1 MYDNEN
7 PNGFGSN
14 PEENNDDNI
23 SGTENNN
30 FEEVNSQ
37 QVSQDAVNSSEQNT
51 EQTAEQESSV
61 YRQSYV
67 NDEHHNADDVSGNS
81 TYYSQGSNNSS
92 NDSTQNGSYYNNT
105 QDGSYYNSNS
115 NNSQNNGYYYSTNDS
130 QTNNGYNYNS
140 NNNNNGN
147 GKKKKKK
154 RTLIAVVAVCV
165 VLLAGTI
172 GISAAYFS
180 KNKDSLTNVLEDGT
194 LSNNNNNS
202 NSNNDNSSD
211 SGNYESIG
219 STNTQNDANS
229 SSTSG
234 VTVTDVSSVVSSA
247 MPSVVAITS
256 KTLVES
262 RNDYSQDIWEYYFG
276 GGNSGNNKSNSYEE
290 DAAGSGIIVDQTST
304 ELLIVTNNH
313 VVEGADSLKI
323 QFAGTESKDSVDGYI
338 KGTDSTKDVAVVAV
352 KLKDIPS
359 DVLKNI
365 KKATLGDSDKVNVGE
380 GVIAIGNALGYGQ
393 SVTTGIIS
401 AKDRKVQLENQTMTL
416 LQTDAAINGG
426 NSGGALLNA
435 SGEVIGINVAKY
447 SSSGSSSNAS
457 VEGMGFAIPI
467 SSVKDIISDLETKET
482 RTKVS
487 EDERGYLG
495 ISGFDVDEQTSQAY
509 SIPQGIQ
516 VQSVV
521 KGGPA
526 ENAGIAAS
534 DVITKFDGQDV
545 SSMASLQSML
555 EYYKKGEQVK
565 VTIEYR
571 DGREY
576 KTKDVTVTLGDKSV
590 IETTQN
596 AAN

>member
-30 FEEVNSQ
+30 FEEVNS

-67 NDEHHNADDVSGNS
+67 NDEHHNADDVSGNG
-81 TYYSQGSNNSS
+81 TYYSQGSNNSG
-92 NDSTQNGSYYNNT
+92 NNGTQN
-105 QDGSYYNSNS
+105 GSYYNSNS

-194 LSNNNNNS
+194 LSNNNNS

-338 KGTDSTKDVAVVAV
+338 KGTESTKDVAVVAV

>member
-14 PEENNDDNI
+14 PEGNNDDNI

-67 NDEHHNADDVSGNS
+67 NDEHHNADDVSGNG

-92 NDSTQNGSYYNNT
+92 NDSTQN
-105 QDGSYYNSNS
+105 GSYYNSNS

-172 GISAAYFS
+172 GISAAYIS

-194 LSNNNNNS
+194 LSKNDN

-401 AKDRKVQLENQTMTL
+401 AKDREVQLENQTMTL

-467 SSVKDIISDLETKET
+467 SSVKDIISNLETKET

-545 SSMASLQSML
+545 SSMTSLQSML

>member
-1 MYDNEN
+1 MYDNDN

-81 TYYSQGSNNSS
+81 TYYSQGSNNSG
-92 NDSTQNGSYYNNT
+92 NNGTQN
-105 QDGSYYNSNS
+105 GSYYNSNS

-194 LSNNNNNS
+194 LSNNNNS

-576 KTKDVTVTLGDKSV
+576 NDKRCYSYTWRQ
-590 IETTQN
+590 ERN
-596 AAN
+596 

>member
-14 PEENNDDNI
+14 PEGNNDDNI

-67 NDEHHNADDVSGNS
+67 NDEHHNADDVSGNG

-92 NDSTQNGSYYNNT
+92 NDSTQN
-105 QDGSYYNSNS
+105 GSYYNSNS

-172 GISAAYFS
+172 GISAAYIS

-194 LSNNNNNS
+194 LSKNDN

-229 SSTSG
+229 SSKSG

-262 RNDYSQDIWEYYFG
+262 GNDYSQDIWEYYFG

-467 SSVKDIISDLETKET
+467 SSVKDIISNLETKET

-545 SSMASLQSML
+545 SSMTSLQSML

>member
-14 PEENNDDNI
+14 PEGNNDDNI

-67 NDEHHNADDVSGNS
+67 NDEHHNADDVSGNG

-92 NDSTQNGSYYNNT
+92 NDSTQN
-105 QDGSYYNSNS
+105 GSYYNSNS

-147 GKKKKKK
+147 GKKK

-172 GISAAYFS
+172 GISAAYIS

-194 LSNNNNNS
+194 LSKNDN

-229 SSTSG
+229 SSKSG

-262 RNDYSQDIWEYYFG
+262 GNNYSQDIWEYYFG

-313 VVEGADSLKI
+313 VIEDADSLKI

-467 SSVKDIISDLETKET
+467 SSVKDIISNLETKET

-545 SSMASLQSML
+545 SSMTSLQSML

>member
-14 PEENNDDNI
+14 PEGNNDDNI

-92 NDSTQNGSYYNNT
+92 NDSTQNGSYYN
-105 QDGSYYNSNS
+105 SNS

-147 GKKKKKK
+147 GKKK

-172 GISAAYFS
+172 GISAAYIS

-194 LSNNNNNS
+194 LSNNDNNS

-467 SSVKDIISDLETKET
+467 SSVKDIISNLETKET

-545 SSMASLQSML
+545 SSMTSLQSML

>member
-51 EQTAEQESSV
+51 EQKAEQESSV

-92 NDSTQNGSYYNNT
+92 NDSTQNDSYYNNT
-105 QDGSYYNSNS
+105 QNGRYYNSNS

-147 GKKKKKK
+147 GKKK

-172 GISAAYFS
+172 GISAAYIS
-180 KNKDSLTNVLEDGT
+180 KNKDSLTNVLEDGA

-416 LQTDAAINGG
+416 LQNKTMKLLQTDAAINGG
-426 NSGGALLNA
+426 NSGGALLN
-435 SGEVIGINVAKY
+435 SKGEVIGINVAKY

-534 DVITKFDGQDV
+534 DVI
-545 SSMASLQSML
+545 
-555 EYYKKGEQVK
+555 
-565 VTIEYR
+565 
-571 DGREY
+571 
-576 KTKDVTVTLGDKSV
+576 
-590 IETTQN
+590 
-596 AAN
+596 

>member
-14 PEENNDDNI
+14 PEGNNDDNI

-67 NDEHHNADDVSGNS
+67 NDEHHNADDVSGNG

-92 NDSTQNGSYYNNT
+92 NDSTQN
-105 QDGSYYNSNS
+105 GSYYNSNS

-172 GISAAYFS
+172 GISAAYIS

-194 LSNNNNNS
+194 LSKNDN

-467 SSVKDIISDLETKET
+467 SSVKDIISNLETKET

-545 SSMASLQSML
+545 SSMTSLQSML

>member
-81 TYYSQGSNNSS
+81 TYYSQGSNNSG
-92 NDSTQNGSYYNNT
+92 NNGTQN
-105 QDGSYYNSNS
+105 GSYYNSNS

-172 GISAAYFS
+172 GISAAYIS

-194 LSNNNNNS
+194 LSKNDN

-229 SSTSG
+229 SSKSG

-401 AKDRKVQLENQTMTL
+401 AKERNVHLENKKMTL

-545 SSMASLQSML
+545 SSMASLQSIL

>member
-1 MYDNEN
+1 MEIVLIIRREATTVATMVLRMAVIIIAILIIHRIMD
-7 PNGFGSN
+7 
-14 PEENNDDNI
+14 I
-23 SGTENNN
+23 II
-30 FEEVNSQ
+30 Q
-37 QVSQDAVNSSEQNT
+37 QMILR
-51 EQTAEQESSV
+51 QTMV
-61 YRQSYV
+61 
-67 NDEHHNADDVSGNS
+67 
-81 TYYSQGSNNSS
+81 T
-92 NDSTQNGSYYNNT
+92 
-105 QDGSYYNSNS
+105 
-115 NNSQNNGYYYSTNDS
+115 
-130 QTNNGYNYNS
+130 
-140 NNNNNGN
+140 
-147 GKKKKKK
+147 
-154 RTLIAVVAVCV
+154 ICV

>member
-30 FEEVNSQ
+30 LEEVNSQ

-81 TYYSQGSNNSS
+81 TYYSQGSNNSG
-92 NDSTQNGSYYNNT
+92 NNGTQN
-105 QDGSYYNSNS
+105 GSYYNSNS

-172 GISAAYFS
+172 GISAAYIS

-194 LSNNNNNS
+194 LSKNDN

-229 SSTSG
+229 SSKSG

-545 SSMASLQSML
+545 SSMASLQSIL

>member
-67 NDEHHNADDVSGNS
+67 NDEHHNADE
-81 TYYSQGSNNSS
+81 GSNNSS

>member
-14 PEENNDDNI
+14 PEGNNDDNI

-67 NDEHHNADDVSGNS
+67 NDEHHNADDVSGNG

-92 NDSTQNGSYYNNT
+92 NDSTQN
-105 QDGSYYNSNS
+105 GSYYNSNS

-172 GISAAYFS
+172 GISAAYIS

-194 LSNNNNNS
+194 LSKNDN

-467 SSVKDIISDLETKET
+467 SSVKDIISNLETKET

-545 SSMASLQSML
+545 SSMTSLQSML

-576 KTKDVTVTLGDKSV
+576 KTKDVTVTLGNKSV

>member
-81 TYYSQGSNNSS
+81 TYYSQGSNNSG
-92 NDSTQNGSYYNNT
+92 NNGTQN
-105 QDGSYYNSNS
+105 GSYYNSNS

-172 GISAAYFS
+172 GISAAYIS

-194 LSNNNNNS
+194 LSKNDN

-229 SSTSG
+229 SSKSG

-401 AKDRKVQLENQTMTL
+401 AKERKVQLENQTMTL

-545 SSMASLQSML
+545 SSMASLQSIL

>member
-14 PEENNDDNI
+14 PEGNNDDNI

-67 NDEHHNADDVSGNS
+67 NDEHHNANDVSGNG

-92 NDSTQNGSYYNNT
+92 NDSTQN
-105 QDGSYYNSNS
+105 GSYYNSNS

-172 GISAAYFS
+172 GISAAYIS

-194 LSNNNNNS
+194 LSKNDN

-467 SSVKDIISDLETKET
+467 SSVKDIISNLETKET

-487 EDERGYLG
+487 EDERGYIG

-545 SSMASLQSML
+545 SSMTSLQSML

>member
-14 PEENNDDNI
+14 PEGNNDDNI

-67 NDEHHNADDVSGNS
+67 NDEHHNADDVSGNG

-92 NDSTQNGSYYNNT
+92 NDSTQN
-105 QDGSYYNSNS
+105 GSYYNSNS

-130 QTNNGYNYNS
+130 RTNNGYNYNS

-172 GISAAYFS
+172 GISAAYIS

-194 LSNNNNNS
+194 LSKNDN

-229 SSTSG
+229 SSKSG

-262 RNDYSQDIWEYYFG
+262 RNNYSQDIWEYYFG
-276 GGNSGNNKSNSYEE
+276 GGNSGNNNSNSYEE

-401 AKDRKVQLENQTMTL
+401 AKDREVQLENQTMTL

-467 SSVKDIISDLETKET
+467 SSVKDIISNLETKET

-545 SSMASLQSML
+545 SSMTSLQSML

>member
-14 PEENNDDNI
+14 PEGNNDVNI

-67 NDEHHNADDVSGNS
+67 NDEHHNADDVSGNG

-92 NDSTQNGSYYNNT
+92 NDSTQN
-105 QDGSYYNSNS
+105 GSYYNSNS

-172 GISAAYFS
+172 GISAAYIS

-194 LSNNNNNS
+194 LSKNDN

-229 SSTSG
+229 SSKSG

-262 RNDYSQDIWEYYFG
+262 GNNYSQDIWEYYFG

-401 AKDRKVQLENQTMTL
+401 AKDRKVQLENQSMTL

-467 SSVKDIISDLETKET
+467 SSVKDIISNLETKET

-545 SSMASLQSML
+545 SSMTSLQSML

>member
-67 NDEHHNADDVSGNS
+67 NDEHHNADD
-81 TYYSQGSNNSS
+81 GSNNSS

>member
-7 PNGFGSN
+7 PNGFSSN

-81 TYYSQGSNNSS
+81 TYYSQGSNNSG
-92 NDSTQNGSYYNNT
+92 NNGTQN
-105 QDGSYYNSNS
+105 GSYYNSNS

-172 GISAAYFS
+172 GISAAYIS

-194 LSNNNNNS
+194 LSKNDN

-229 SSTSG
+229 SSKSG

-545 SSMASLQSML
+545 SSMAALQSIL

>member
-67 NDEHHNADDVSGNS
+67 NDEHHNADDVSGNG

-92 NDSTQNGSYYNNT
+92 NDSTQN
-105 QDGSYYNSNS
+105 GSYYNSNS

-194 LSNNNNNS
+194 LSKNDN

-467 SSVKDIISDLETKET
+467 SSVKDIISNLETKET

>member
-14 PEENNDDNI
+14 PEGNNDDNI

-67 NDEHHNADDVSGNS
+67 NDEHHNADDVSGNG

-92 NDSTQNGSYYNNT
+92 NDSTQN
-105 QDGSYYNSNS
+105 GSYYNSNS

-172 GISAAYFS
+172 GISAAYIS

-194 LSNNNNNS
+194 LSNNDNNS
-202 NSNNDNSSD
+202 NSKNDNSSD

-229 SSTSG
+229 SSKSG

-467 SSVKDIISDLETKET
+467 SSVKDIISNLETKET

-509 SIPQGIQ
+509 SIPQ

-545 SSMASLQSML
+545 SSMTSLQSML

>member
-14 PEENNDDNI
+14 PEGNNDDNI

-67 NDEHHNADDVSGNS
+67 NDEHHNADDVSGNG

-92 NDSTQNGSYYNNT
+92 NDSTQN
-105 QDGSYYNSNS
+105 GSYYNSNS

-172 GISAAYFS
+172 GISAAYIS

-194 LSNNNNNS
+194 LSKNDN

-229 SSTSG
+229 SSKSG

-467 SSVKDIISDLETKET
+467 SSVKDIISNLETKET

-545 SSMASLQSML
+545 SSMTSLQSML

>member
-14 PEENNDDNI
+14 PEGNNDDNI

-92 NDSTQNGSYYNNT
+92 NDSTQNGSYYN
-105 QDGSYYNSNS
+105 SNS

-172 GISAAYFS
+172 GISAAYIS

-194 LSNNNNNS
+194 LSNNDNNS
-202 NSNNDNSSD
+202 NSNNISD

-219 STNTQNDANS
+219 STHTQNDANS

-467 SSVKDIISDLETKET
+467 SSVKDIISNLETKET

-545 SSMASLQSML
+545 SSMTSLQSML

>member
-14 PEENNDDNI
+14 PEGNNDDNI

-67 NDEHHNADDVSGNS
+67 NDEHHNADDVSGNG

-92 NDSTQNGSYYNNT
+92 NDSTQN
-105 QDGSYYNSNS
+105 GSYYNSNS

-172 GISAAYFS
+172 GISAAYIS

-194 LSNNNNNS
+194 LSKNDN

-229 SSTSG
+229 SSKSG

-262 RNDYSQDIWEYYFG
+262 GNNYSQDIWEYYFG

-401 AKDRKVQLENQTMTL
+401 AKDREVQLENQTMTL

-467 SSVKDIISDLETKET
+467 SSVKDIISNLETKET

-516 VQSVV
+516 VQRVV

-545 SSMASLQSML
+545 SSMTSLQSML

>member
-14 PEENNDDNI
+14 SEENNDDNI

-51 EQTAEQESSV
+51 EQKAEQESSV

-92 NDSTQNGSYYNNT
+92 NDSTQN
-105 QDGSYYNSNS
+105 GSYYNSNS

-194 LSNNNNNS
+194 LSNNNNS

>member
-14 PEENNDDNI
+14 PEGNNDDNI

-92 NDSTQNGSYYNNT
+92 NDSTQNGSYYN
-105 QDGSYYNSNS
+105 SNS

-172 GISAAYFS
+172 GISAAYIS

-194 LSNNNNNS
+194 LSNNDNNS

-467 SSVKDIISDLETKET
+467 SSVKDIISNLETKET

-545 SSMASLQSML
+545 SSMTSLQSML
-555 EYYKKGEQVK
+555 EYYKKGEQV
-565 VTIEYR
+565 IEYR

>member
-67 NDEHHNADDVSGNS
+67 NDEHHNADDVSGNG
-81 TYYSQGSNNSS
+81 TYYSQGSNNSG
-92 NDSTQNGSYYNNT
+92 NNGTQN
-105 QDGSYYNSNS
+105 GSYYNSNS

-172 GISAAYFS
+172 GISAAYIS

-194 LSNNNNNS
+194 LSKNDN

-229 SSTSG
+229 SSKSG

-545 SSMASLQSML
+545 SSMASLQSIL

>member
-14 PEENNDDNI
+14 PEGNNDDNI

-92 NDSTQNGSYYNNT
+92 NDSTQNGSYYN
-105 QDGSYYNSNS
+105 SNS

-165 VLLAGTI
+165 VLLAGTF
-172 GISAAYFS
+172 GISAAYIS

-194 LSNNNNNS
+194 LSNNDNNS

-401 AKDRKVQLENQTMTL
+401 AKDREVQLENQTMTL

-467 SSVKDIISDLETKET
+467 SSVKDIISNLETKET

-545 SSMASLQSML
+545 S
-555 EYYKKGEQVK
+555 
-565 VTIEYR
+565 
-571 DGREY
+571 
-576 KTKDVTVTLGDKSV
+576 
-590 IETTQN
+590 
-596 AAN
+596 

>member
-14 PEENNDDNI
+14 PEGNNDDNI

-92 NDSTQNGSYYNNT
+92 NDSTQNGSYYN
-105 QDGSYYNSNS
+105 SNS

-172 GISAAYFS
+172 GISAAYIS

-194 LSNNNNNS
+194 LSNNDNNS
-202 NSNNDNSSD
+202 NSNNSSD

-467 SSVKDIISDLETKET
+467 SSVKYIISNLETKET

-545 SSMASLQSML
+545 SSMTSLQSML